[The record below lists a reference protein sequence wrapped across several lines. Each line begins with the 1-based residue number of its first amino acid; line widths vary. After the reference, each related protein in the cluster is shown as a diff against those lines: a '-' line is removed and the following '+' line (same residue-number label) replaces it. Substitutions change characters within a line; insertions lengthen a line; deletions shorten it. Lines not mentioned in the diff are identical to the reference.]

1 MESRLVEVKRNDK
14 IDRNID
20 VDSSESHDLHN
31 VSSLK
36 KKVSSL
42 MKKKVIITP
51 EVQLISDSSLFTDT
65 GEAPVD
71 QETKMIKTIL
81 GFLLKIEFIL

>member
-36 KKVSSL
+36 KKFHH
-42 MKKKVIITP
+42 
-51 EVQLISDSSLFTDT
+51 SSLFTDT

-71 QETKMIKTIL
+71 
-81 GFLLKIEFIL
+81 

>member
-1 MESRLVEVKRNDK
+1 
-14 IDRNID
+14 
-20 VDSSESHDLHN
+20 
-31 VSSLK
+31 
-36 KKVSSL
+36 

-81 GFLLKIEFIL
+81 GFC

>member
-51 EVQLISDSSLFTDT
+51 EVHLISDSSLFT

-71 QETKMIKTIL
+71 
-81 GFLLKIEFIL
+81 